1 MKKILLFAGLS
12 LVGVMAFG
20 QPKWMNP
27 NVNAENRAPSRST
40 FFAYETTDLALQAA
54 RPYEVAKDDTW
65 GKKASNRYLSIEG
78 KWKFNFAV
86 DHDKAPKGFEAVD
99 FDDSRWDRFPV
110 PGLFEMLGYG
120 DRIYKNAGY
129 PFSNQFTPRPPYIEE
144 RNNYTG
150 SYRRTFRIPADWKGM
165 DVYMHVGSATSNL
178 SVWVNGQYVGYSEDS
193 KVAAEFDITRY
204 LKPGEENLIAMQVMR
219 WCDGSYV
226 EDQDFW
232 RFTGIARECYLYARP
247 KAHVTDLFITP
258 DLDKAYKNGVL
269 NIKASTT
276 GAEGKTLRFTLRD
289 ADGKQI
295 ATQTTSAGAEVGV
308 QLKAAG
314 CKKWTVETPYLY
326 TLVTEFLDGGTVVE
340 AIPQRVGF
348 RKVEIKNAQ
357 LLVNGQTVL
366 FKGADRHELDPD
378 GGYVVPVSRMV
389 QDIQIMKDLN
399 VNAVRTCHYPDDPRW
414 YDLCDEYGI
423 YLVAEA
429 NIESHGMGYGE
440 GTLAKNDAF
449 ALSHMERNER
459 NVLNFKN
466 HPSIIFWSL
475 GNEAGMGPNFIAA
488 YKWIKEYDPSRP
500 VQYERG
506 LYEYNAEYTDIRCP
520 MYADYNEVERR
531 GQNPD
536 KPFIQCEYAHAMGNS
551 VGGMKEYWDLYRKY
565 PSLQGGFIW
574 DFVDQAVRDKSPI
587 TGKEIFTYGGDYGRY
602 PATDNNFNCNGF
614 IAPDRRY
621 NPSAYEVKYCYQN
634 IHVTAKNLA
643 KGQLEVFNENFFT
656 DLSNYY
662 LCWTVLADGEPVAEG
677 TLDKLPV
684 AAQQKKVVTLPGFK
698 APTDGDKEYL
708 LTVEFRLKEAEP
720 LMKKDQMVAHEQ
732 FNLTEYAYPTVEG
745 IVAEAKAKGSVSDVI
760 EDNSCLIVNAGG
772 MTVTW
777 NRRTG
782 FVDYID
788 VDGKPMLENGY
799 SLMPNFW
806 RAPTD
811 NDFGANL
818 QTRFRVWENPGLRLK
833 RGSFKGE
840 QQDGSYVVTADYELR
855 MLEAVLHLKYIVT
868 PDGQLIVNQNLEA
881 NVKFEQEQAQAQQG
895 GERRARRP
903 EMAVEP
909 LREKPNLFRFGMQ
922 LVMPK
927 EYVSVDY
934 YGKGPGECYADR
946 ESDQMVAHY
955 KQTVA
960 EQFFPYIRPQENGNH
975 TGVRYWKVLNG
986 AGKGLEFYGTEPLNA
1001 TALNYLQSDLDD
1013 GVNKAQRHSGDLMER
1028 PFTVVSIDKCQFG
1041 LGCVNS
1047 WGAWPRAEYQ
1057 MPYGDYAYT
1066 YVIKPVR

>member
-1 MKKILLFAGLS
+1 MKKSILLAGLS
-12 LVGVMAFG
+12 LMSVLAFA

-27 NVNAENRAPSRST
+27 NVNQENRAPSRST
-40 FFAYETTDLALQAA
+40 FFAYESTDLALQAA
-54 RPYEVAKDDTW
+54 RPYEEAKDDTW
-65 GKKASNRYLSIEG
+65 GKSASTRYLSIEG
-78 KWKFNFAV
+78 KWKFNFAT
-86 DHDKAPKGFEAVD
+86 DHDKAPVGFEAVGY
-99 FDDSRWDRFPV
+99 DDSRWDRFPV

-129 PFSNQFTPRPPYIEE
+129 AWSNQFTPNPPFIEE

-150 SYRRTFRIPADWKGM
+150 SYRRVFRIPADWKGM
-165 DVYMHVGSATSNL
+165 DVFMHIGSATSNL

-204 LKPGEENLIAMQVMR
+204 LKPGEENLIAMQIMR
-219 WCDGSYV
+219 WCDGSYL

-247 KAHVTDLFITP
+247 KARVADIFLTP
-258 DLDKAYKNGVL
+258 DLDKGYKNGVL

-276 GAEGKTLRFTLRD
+276 GAAGKSLRFTLRN
-289 ADGKQI
+289 AAGKQV
-295 ATQTTSAGAEVGV
+295 ATQTVGAAEEVAL
-308 QLKAAG
+308 QLKASG
-314 CKKWTVETPYLY
+314 CKTWSVETPYLY
-326 TLVTEFLDGGTVVE
+326 TLVTELLDGAEIVE

-348 RKVEIKNAQ
+348 RKVEIKDKQ
-357 LLVNGQTVL
+357 LLVNGCTVL

-378 GGYVVPVSRMV
+378 GGYVVPVSRMI
-389 QDIQIMKDLN
+389 QDIKIMKDLN

-429 NIESHGMGYGE
+429 NVESHGMGYGDR
-440 GTLAKNDAF
+440 TLAKNDAF
-449 ALSHMERNER
+449 ALAHMERNER

-466 HPSIIFWSL
+466 HPAIIFWSL

-488 YKWIKEYDPSRP
+488 YQWIKEYDPSRP

-506 LYEYNAEYTDIRCP
+506 LYEYNADYTDIRCP
-520 MYADYNEVERR
+520 MYADYNEVQRR
-531 GQNPD
+531 GENPD

-602 PATDNNFNCNGF
+602 PASDNNFNCNGF

-634 IHVTAKNLA
+634 IHASAKNLA
-643 KGQLEVFNENFFT
+643 KGQVEIYNENFFT
-656 DLSNYY
+656 DLSKFY
-662 LCWTVLADGEPVAEG
+662 LAYTVLADGEPVAQG
-677 TLDKLPV
+677 TLDKLSVP
-684 AAQQKKVVTLPGFK
+684 AQGRKVVTLPGFK
-698 APTDGDKEYL
+698 APANDGKEYL
-708 LTVEFRLKEAEP
+708 LNVEFRLKEAEP
-720 LMKKDQMVAHEQ
+720 LMEKDQLVAHEQ
-732 FNLTEYAYPTVEG
+732 FALTDYAYPTVEALMAAG
-745 IVAEAKAKGSVSDVI
+745 GSAEEVI
-760 EDNSCLIVNAGG
+760 QDNSCVIAQANGL
-772 MTVTW
+772 TVTW

-782 FVDYID
+782 YIDYID
-788 VDGKPMLENGY
+788 VDGKPMLEEGY
-799 SLMPNFW
+799 SLTPNFW

-811 NDFGANL
+811 NDFGAQL
-818 QTRFRVWENPGLRLK
+818 QSRFRVWQNPGFRLRRGGLK
-833 RGSFKGE
+833 VDREGE
-840 QQDGSYVVTADYELR
+840 NNVVTADYESRL
-855 MLEAVLHLKYIVT
+855 LEAVLHMKYVVT
-868 PDGQLIVNQNLEA
+868 PDGQLIVSQSLEA
-881 NVKFEQEQAQAQQG
+881 NVKFENEQPNG
-895 GERRARRP
+895 DRRGRGP
-903 EMAVEP
+903 VMNVQP
-909 LREKPNLFRFGMQ
+909 LQEKPCMFRFGMQ
-922 LVMPK
+922 LVMPR
-927 EYVSVDY
+927 EFVSVDY

-946 ESDQMVAHY
+946 ESDQTVAHY
-955 KQTVA
+955 RQTVA
-960 EQFFPYIRPQENGNH
+960 EQFFPYVRPQENGNH

-986 AGKGLEFYGTEPLNA
+986 SGKGLEFYGTEPLNA

-1013 GVNKAQRHSGDLMER
+1013 TPEKAQRHSGDLLER

-1047 WGAWPRAEYQ
+1047 WGAWPRQEYQ
-1057 MPYGDYAYT
+1057 LPYGDYAYT
-1066 YVIKPVR
+1066 FVIKPVR